1 VLCEQG
7 DWISGWAWYLKD
19 GETRW
24 CVAGKHGTHTASA
37 PLPGDARVLIAEGT
51 VADGRLAVAFAA
63 DGVELGRQDLDVG
76 LPLAWSP
83 DGAFLTIGY
92 ARPFPVTDDY
102 APPATAPSL
111 VDLSM
116 RVGPLPPFDFA
127 AELERVM
134 RHQ

>member
-1 VLCEQG
+1 MHLY
-7 DWISGWAWYLKD
+7 DI
-19 GETRW
+19 
-24 CVAGKHGTHTASA
+24 
-37 PLPGDARVLIAEGT
+37 
-51 VADGRLAVAFAA
+51 GR
-63 DGVELGRQDLDVG
+63 GNLGVG

-102 APPATAPSL
+102 APPALAPSPL
-111 VDLSM
+111 VDVAM

-127 AELERVM
+127 AEFERVM